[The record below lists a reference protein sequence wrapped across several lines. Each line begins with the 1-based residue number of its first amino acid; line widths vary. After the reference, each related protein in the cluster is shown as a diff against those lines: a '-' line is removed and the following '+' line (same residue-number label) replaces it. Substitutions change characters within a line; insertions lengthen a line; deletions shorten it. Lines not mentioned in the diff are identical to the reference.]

1 MKNML
6 KTLLAAFSSL
16 VISFS
21 AFAGELSVS
30 GSAEATYI
38 IGGTDDSNSKGLG
51 VSNELNF
58 TASGEFGNGY
68 TWSYS
73 MELDGAS
80 TANDDTQ
87 LVLGLDNLGTVA
99 VCITECGLS
108 QELSYGIGA
117 YGVGSDIVNTG
128 GIKWG
133 QDVST
138 YNNVQYHLPSGL
150 LPFGI
155 TAKVG
160 YAPNLTAGQGSS
172 AKEGNDI
179 ENTTNESG
187 ISTATKVGKDASMYA
202 ITAAPIDG
210 LTIGADYF
218 RADGGTQTDQQFES
232 GDAFAKYA
240 MGPFVIGYAKT
251 LVAPGLDDA
260 SSTSIQTY
268 ETDAYGIQFAVNE
281 NFSVSYNN
289 EKSESTTQGAITA
302 GDTKRTKTK
311 REVTVDTYQVAYN
324 IGGATLALVKS
335 EADNAGYTL
344 NKEVSATV
352 ISLKMAF

>member
-1 MKNML
+1 MKNMF
-6 KTLLAAFSSL
+6 KTLLAIFSSL
-16 VISFS
+16 VISTS

-87 LVLGLDNLGTVA
+87 LVLGLADMGNVA

-117 YGVGSDIVNTG
+117 YGVGSDIINTG

-138 YNNVQYHLPSGL
+138 YNNVQYHLPAGI

-155 TAKVG
+155 TAKAA
-160 YAPNLTAGQGSS
+160 YAPNLSASQGAS
-172 AKEGNDI
+172 AKEGNTI
-179 ENTTNESG
+179 ENTTNETG
-187 ISTATKVGKDASMYA
+187 IGTSTKIGKDASMYA
-202 ITAAPIDG
+202 VTAAPIDG
-210 LTIGADYF
+210 LTVGAAYF
-218 RADGGTQTDQQFES
+218 QANGGTQTKQQFES
-232 GDAFAKYA
+232 GDAFVKYA
-240 MGPFVIGYAKT
+240 MGPIVVGYGKT
-251 LVAPGLDDA
+251 LVAPGLGTTATD
-260 SSTSIQTY
+260 IQTY

-281 NFSVSYNN
+281 DFTVSYNN
-289 EKSESTTQGAITA
+289 EKSESTTAGSITA
-302 GDTKRTKTK
+302 GNTKRTKTVK
-311 REVTVDTYQVAYN
+311 EVTVDTYQVAYN
-324 IGGATLALVKS
+324 IGGATIALVKS
-335 EADNAGYTL
+335 EADNAGYTT
-344 NKEVSATV
+344 NKEVSATL